1 MVKLKVT
8 NIGKNIPLFLK
19 KIEKIKTSICKN
31 N

>member
-1 MVKLKVT
+1 MGKLKVT

-19 KIEKIKTSICKN
+19 RLKKLKTSICKN